1 MNGPK
6 PELKLSPLIVL
17 YANVMMAQL
26 SMKFI
31 RQIKQK
37 YLEQLL
43 MADISTLEEDLNA
56 AKAGVDFIG
65 TTLAGHT
72 KKVLL

>member
-1 MNGPK
+1 
-6 PELKLSPLIVL
+6 
-17 YANVMMAQL
+17 
-26 SMKFI
+26 MKFI

-56 AKAGVDFIG
+56 AKAEVNFIG

>member
-17 YANVMMAQL
+17 YANVMIAQL

-56 AKAGVDFIG
+56 AKAEVNFIG